1 MDIRSFVSGSGVILL
16 GWLGATFLN
25 QVPAQ
30 RYPRLNHQPA
40 AAQTEPAPAATTAQP
55 ADSTADLTHES

>member
-30 RYPRLNHQPA
+30 RYPQLNHQPA
-40 AAQTEPAPAATTAQP
+40 AAQSESAPAATTAQP
-55 ADSTADLTHES
+55 ADPTHES

>member
-1 MDIRSFVSGSGVILL
+1 MDIRSFVTGSGVILL

-30 RYPRLNHQPA
+30 RYPRLNQQPA
-40 AAQTEPAPAATTAQP
+40 AAQTEPARAATTARP